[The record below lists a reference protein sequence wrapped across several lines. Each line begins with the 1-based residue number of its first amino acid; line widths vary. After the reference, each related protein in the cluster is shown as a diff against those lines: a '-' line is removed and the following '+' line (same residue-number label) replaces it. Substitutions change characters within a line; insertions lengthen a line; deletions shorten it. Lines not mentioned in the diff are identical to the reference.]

1 MDIRLVRGR
10 ESRVWLTVILLAGAG
25 VLLLVFVAL
34 FGGDETM
41 KAKRQVGAMANFGA
55 DRAPVL
61 PMETQAFE
69 TLLPLDTRELGRLV
83 NLRGTA
89 ESSVRGNAVWVRTP
103 NGRRILVRFEPD
115 PPATALR
122 GLGPGSGLDVNGY
135 VQKMSRAELDM
146 WLDSLNVVIPRPRPG
161 TKFGDLPDSGFAKI
175 DSLFIKNFYVSVRP
189 EGLRHSRSTA
199 SLRPDTTLQPFRDT
213 SAAGRARADSAG
225 GAITPPRPDT
235 ASTPA
240 AGRDSVGAAGTP

>member
-10 ESRVWLTVILLAGAG
+10 ESRVWLTVGLLAGAG

-89 ESSVRGNAVWVRTP
+89 ESGVRANAVWVRTP
-103 NGRRILVRFEPD
+103 TGHRILVRFEPD
-115 PPATALR
+115 PPAAALR
-122 GLGPGSGLDVNGY
+122 ALGPGSGLDVNGY

-146 WLDSLNVVIPRPRPG
+146 WLDTLNVVIPRPRPG
-161 TKFGDLPDSGFAKI
+161 IKFGDLPDSGFAKI

-199 SLRPDTTLQPFRDT
+199 SLRPDTTLQPYRDT
-213 SAAGRARADSAG
+213 TASGRLRADSAR
-225 GAITPPRPDT
+225 A
-235 ASTPA
+235 A
-240 AGRDSVGAAGTP
+240 AGAADTVSRPTARRDSAGAAPTP

>member
-10 ESRVWLTVILLAGAG
+10 ESRVWLTVLLLAGAG
-25 VLLLVFVAL
+25 VLLLVGVTL

-55 DRAPVL
+55 DRAAVL

-89 ESSVRGNAVWVRTP
+89 ESGVRGNAVWVRTP
-103 NGRRILVRFEPD
+103 SGRRILVRFEPD
-115 PPATALR
+115 PPAGALR
-122 GLGPGSGLDVNGY
+122 GIGPGAGLDVNGY

-175 DSLFIKNFYVSVRP
+175 DSLFIKSFYVSVRP

-199 SLRPDTTLQPFRDT
+199 SLRPDTMLQPFRDT
-213 SAAGRARADSAG
+213 SARADSA
-225 GAITPPRPDT
+225 AAARPADT
-235 ASTPA
+235 VSTPA
-240 AGRDSVGAAGTP
+240 ARRDSAGAAGTP